1 MFRQSSRI
9 SLILALVF
17 PAIISAAVALAY
29 YGYRYAVAAS
39 VRSKVSLMEG
49 NQQLAQLLISQV
61 QDRIDAVDYDFF
73 QQVEWE
79 DRLSRPLPEV
89 ELAPA
94 IESYV
99 ILDESLKIRAVSP
112 PPDPRRRKQELD
124 RWQSYVRGLE
134 WKSLQPWSGDPAG
147 NFRHLHQLFEGR
159 SVLIA
164 YAAKE
169 TAQGERY
176 YVAAKLNLGL
186 ITKEWIP
193 DLVEGLATKRRIVIL
208 DEVARSIVGGPVIQ
222 RPGPFLYEES
232 FGKTLYAWRVQ
243 VTPLNVDELRAQ
255 AETERL
261 LGVLLIPV
269 STVIIAVGLG
279 VVWLADARGA
289 ARVAAEERLH
299 RQRLARAEDA
309 AVADPHV
316 RRAAGD
322 REAQGRGRGARIRRH
337 HHARVGS
344 PGAPHR
350 QRARLRAPRAR
361 QGELQLRRGADA
373 GGRRARARGLPLPSG
388 EGEDPIARRDGR

>member
-89 ELAPA
+89 ELGPA

-112 PPDPRRRKQELD
+112 PPDARRRKQELD

-134 WKSLQPWSGDPAG
+134 WKSLQPWSGDSAG

-186 ITKEWIP
+186 ITKASGSPIWC
-193 DLVEGLATKRRIVIL
+193 RRPR
-208 DEVARSIVGGPVIQ
+208 DQAAHRHPRRGGADRSWAVRSSSGP
-222 RPGPFLYEES
+222 GAFLYEES
-232 FGKTLYAWRVQ
+232 FGKTLYSWRVQ
-243 VTPLNVDELRAQ
+243 VTPLNVDERPAQ
-255 AETERL
+255 AETQRL

-279 VVWLADARGA
+279 VVWLAMRAERSARRSWKSDFIA
-289 ARVAAEERLH
+289 NV
-299 RQRLARAEDA
+299 LAR
-309 AVADPHV
+309 
-316 RRAAGD
+316 
-322 REAQGRGRGARIRRH
+322 
-337 HHARVGS
+337 S
-344 PGAPHR
+344 
-350 QRARLRAPRAR
+350 
-361 QGELQLRRGADA
+361 
-373 GGRRARARGLPLPSG
+373 
-388 EGEDPIARRDGR
+388 